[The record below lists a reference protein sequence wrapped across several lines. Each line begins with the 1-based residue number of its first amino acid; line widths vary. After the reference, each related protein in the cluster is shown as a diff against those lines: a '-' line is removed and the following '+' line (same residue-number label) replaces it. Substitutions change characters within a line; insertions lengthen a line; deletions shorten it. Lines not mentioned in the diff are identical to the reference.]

1 MEQILVHSGAFYI
14 LIPFLEIYSLK
25 SFKFKFLN
33 RIRIK
38 IIGYQGF
45 FTYSRGLGAQPQKP
59 EANKF
64 SGFELS

>member
-1 MEQILVHSGAFYI
+1 MEQMLVHSGAFYI
-14 LIPFLEIYSLK
+14 LIPFLEIYSLQ

-38 IIGYQGF
+38 NNWF